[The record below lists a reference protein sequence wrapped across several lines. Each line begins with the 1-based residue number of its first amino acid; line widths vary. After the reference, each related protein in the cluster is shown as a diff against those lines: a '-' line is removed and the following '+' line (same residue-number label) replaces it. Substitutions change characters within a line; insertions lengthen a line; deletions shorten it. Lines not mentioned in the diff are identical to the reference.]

1 MKKMV
6 CLVIAMMLAL
16 VSVGALADFGTE
28 DLEYFPKG
36 SKVGFD
42 QVTLGAEFF
51 SALDDTCRKYFTE
64 NGYEY
69 ISMSYEANTATQVTD
84 IENMINMGCDAI
96 LYFVSEEAAVL
107 DVSKKGLAAGVKM
120 YPVAT
125 WIHDRDAYTWCIGTD
140 QRATGVGAAQMAADW
155 IDATFPDAADGSIEV
170 VVIGNTQTAESTDR
184 TNGFYEVENF
194 TSKAKVVDMFDLSG
208 ATNANIKTQEY
219 TDIILSKYPDFKVI
233 LAYGVDTELGANE
246 VLMRTPGLDYDHIAI
261 FGVDTSLVA
270 YQLIADSVNN
280 GSVLRGTF
288 NLGSDLAMDMY
299 NLVTGQFNSLA
310 DENGYISSP
319 GTPVTTANVAE
330 FLAE

>member
-6 CLVIAMMLAL
+6 CMVLAMILVLTTAC
-16 VSVGALADFGTE
+16 ALADFGNE
-28 DLEYFPKG
+28 NLEYFPKG

-42 QVTLGAEFF
+42 QATLGAEFF
-51 SALDDTCRKYFTE
+51 SALDDACRKYFTD

-69 ISMSYEANTATQVTD
+69 ISMSYEGNAATQVSD
-84 IENMINMGCDAI
+84 LENMINMGCDAI
-96 LYFVSEEAAVL
+96 LYFVSQEAAVL
-107 DVSKKGLAAGVKM
+107 DVAKKGLAAGVKM

-125 WIHDRDAYTWCIGTD
+125 WIQDRDSYTWCIGTD

-155 IDATFPDAADGSIEV
+155 IDATFPDAEDGSIQV
-170 VVIGNTQTAESTDR
+170 VVLGNTMTAESNDR
-184 TNGFYEVENF
+184 TNGFYEVENM

-208 ATNANIKTQEY
+208 AMDANIKTQEY
-219 TDIILSKYPDFKVI
+219 TDIIVSKYPDFKVI
-233 LAYGVDTELGANE
+233 LAYGVDAELGANE

-299 NLVTGQFNSLA
+299 NLVTGQFNDLA

-319 GTPVTTANVAE
+319 GTPVTTENVAE
-330 FLAE
+330 FLAQ